1 MKHHL
6 DSGSHVSMSPEEESD
21 VRQQVL
27 EIFEEADE
35 PDGSLRIDEIY
46 ERFIYRRTKQAL
58 DAMIRDGLI
67 VRLEC
72 GCYGLSSRV
81 RGEDAMNSDC
91 GCNALDTQA

>member
-6 DSGSHVSMSPEEESD
+6 DSGFPVNMSPEEEAD

-35 PDGSLRIDEIY
+35 PDGSLHIDEIY
-46 ERFIYRRTKQAL
+46 ERFIYRTTKRAL

-67 VRLEC
+67 VRLDC
-72 GCYGLSSRV
+72 GCYTPARWV
-81 RGEDAMNSDC
+81 RDGFVCECSTTVKQ
-91 GCNALDTQA
+91 G